1 MGARFSAISRRA
13 LRLVHL
19 NRSRSPNVGGL
30 SALQKSDAGKLYH
43 SGILLILKALG
54 ITSVPGVPKNKQQAK
69 RVVEF
74 ADRVIKMM
82 RLQPEWCAVG
92 PSRACCAAAWAC
104 GTSPRLPGRLELY
117 RIERRFFN
125 ARFADVVLLVESHN
139 GLGLDRVLQSIAPAT
154 RLGIPGLSDPC
165 SRQAWVSPSLQL

>member
-1 MGARFSAISRRA
+1 M
-13 LRLVHL
+13 
-19 NRSRSPNVGGL
+19 
-30 SALQKSDAGKLYH
+30 
-43 SGILLILKALG
+43 LILKALG

-92 PSRACCAAAWAC
+92 RSRAPWAAARAC

-139 GLGLDRVLQSIAPAT
+139 GLGLDRVLLSIAPAT
-154 RLGIPGLSDPC
+154 RLGLPGLSDPC
-165 SRQAWVSPSLQL
+165 SRQAWVSPSPPALVQPTRFFSPVVNSNVTEYVLHSLQFTVYGLQFTVYSLQITVYSF